1 MKPVCWVILFAS
13 IVLLA
18 AAVVPPHT
26 PPGRSPVRPRAQ
38 IATEFA
44 DAYSAFAPL
53 FAFHGSYADYLF
65 DGSDVRIP
73 PGLGTAC
80 ENLSLGLALLHLSIV
95 TQTDPA
101 PPAVSRAM
109 IRLRA
114 EADAFCGA
122 YGPDLE
128 AIASSSEVDFAS
140 LREASAAGLFA
151 AIHDMNELLEE
162 AFTETYE
169 AINDDERRWAFGVAF
184 TTRALAKRERIDRI
198 AENLAEIFYGSAER
212 AEPPFL
218 VSEDIVEAMKA
229 LIRPLRSRSGV
240 GRGSTGS
247 SAGRGDLRVLR
258 A

>member
-1 MKPVCWVILFAS
+1 M
-13 IVLLA
+13 
-18 AAVVPPHT
+18 PPQ
-26 PPGRSPVRPRAQ
+26 AQ
-38 IATEFA
+38 IAAEFA

-65 DGSDVRIP
+65 DGNDVRIP
-73 PGLGTAC
+73 PELGTAC
-80 ENLSLGLALLHLSIV
+80 GNLSVGLALLHLSIV

-128 AIASSSEVDFAS
+128 AIASSSEVDFAQLGEVS
-140 LREASAAGLFA
+140 DAGLFA
-151 AIHDMNELLEE
+151 AIHGMNELLEE

-169 AINDDERRWAFGVAF
+169 AIDDDERRWAFGVTF
-184 TTRALAKRERIDRI
+184 TARALAKRDRIDRI

-218 VSEDIVEAMKA
+218 VSEEVVEAMKA
-229 LIRPLRSRSGV
+229 LIALSGHILE
-240 GRGSTGS
+240 S
-247 SAGRGDLRVLR
+247 SEAAQAR
-258 A
+258 ALAEEIHAYFVCDGL